1 MKLLSGLSARVRRSV
16 PRREHLERSRW
27 VPNAVLESA
36 LWRFTRRSVPRA
48 VALGIAV
55 GVLVP
60 VAQFVVAA
68 ILAMPTRA
76 NVPVA
81 MAATLIT
88 NPFTLPLFWTL
99 SYQVGAFMLRLD
111 AASGIGPI
119 DHLMRV
125 TDGWA
130 LLEWLTSEG
139 KVLALG
145 LVAVAAIG
153 SSVGYLA
160 TSFGWRWWVARRRR
174 RARTRRG

>member
-1 MKLLSGLSARVRRSV
+1 MRSRISAHLRKSV

-48 VALGIAV
+48 VALGVAV

-68 ILAMPTRA
+68 VLAMPVRA

-81 MAATLIT
+81 MAATLVT
-88 NPFTLPLFWTL
+88 NPFTLPLFWAA
-99 SYQVGAFMLRLD
+99 SYHIGAFVLRID
-111 AASGIGPI
+111 AASGIGPV

-145 LVAVAAIG
+145 LLVMASVG

-160 TSFGWRWWVARRRR
+160 TSFGWRWWVARRRTR
-174 RARTRRG
+174 GRRG